1 MYFFLNAIFIVVISY
16 KARESTNVVVII
28 VVAMILLISN
38 LGMINNYFLNPSF
51 YPLICVKIITL
62 TLNEL
67 LYLASK
73 YSPLSSP
80 LETFLFLAARS
91 KELKSQDSVCWGS
104 NCFVFSL
111 MQAPAS
117 PGIRLSYRIQ

>member
-1 MYFFLNAIFIVVISY
+1 MYFFFDAIFIVVISY
-16 KARESTNVVVII
+16 KARESTNVVII
-28 VVAMILLISN
+28 VAAMILLISN

-91 KELKSQDSVCWGS
+91 KELQITG
-104 NCFVFSL
+104 
-111 MQAPAS
+111 
-117 PGIRLSYRIQ
+117 